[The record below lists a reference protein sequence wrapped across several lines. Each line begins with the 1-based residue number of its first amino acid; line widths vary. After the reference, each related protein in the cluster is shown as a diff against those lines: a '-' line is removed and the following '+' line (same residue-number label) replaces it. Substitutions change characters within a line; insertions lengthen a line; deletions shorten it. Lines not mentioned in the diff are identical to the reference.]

1 MVALH
6 IILRYPLQI
15 VTEHGFRYVRI
26 QARIGR
32 THCAAEREVTLL
44 SAGKKISLLH
54 TPRCEKGGNSYE
66 CKTP

>member
-6 IILRYPLQI
+6 IILWYPLQI

-44 SAGKKISLLH
+44 SAGKK
-54 TPRCEKGGNSYE
+54 
-66 CKTP
+66 

>member
-44 SAGKKISLLH
+44 SAGKK
-54 TPRCEKGGNSYE
+54 
-66 CKTP
+66 